1 LEFKNNIKNDIEKN
15 QYNIKNVSAGETN
28 FSAEGATALGNS
40 QAKGPQKYLTLERK
54 SSDFT
59 HGVSI

>member
-1 LEFKNNIKNDIEKN
+1 
-15 QYNIKNVSAGETN
+15 
-28 FSAEGATALGNS
+28 ATALGNS

-59 HGVSI
+59 HGVSIRLYEISQVPTTEEGRPKSLISVKESECLN